1 MNQWYAIYTKPN
13 KEVVAEKNL
22 QRQEIATYL
31 PLTREKRR
39 RKGKWIDSIVPMFSR
54 YLFIN
59 MDVTQ
64 QSTASIRSTIG
75 VSNMVRFSGE
85 PTTVPGNLIE
95 LLRLRTDTETG
106 LIDIGKPQF
115 QPGEKVVVL
124 DGPFKDINGVFQQ
137 TNGEQRSMI
146 LLELLGRKNSVVV
159 ENDLLM
165 GAV

>member
-39 RKGKWIDSIVPMFSR
+39 RRGKWIDSIVPMFSR